1 MAHKVFVD
9 LDISM
14 VEVEAKDIVFSIYR
28 KRTKFGELR
37 VSRGAI
43 VWRGR
48 ADQLGRK
55 LSWARFHELMDS
67 VARRTERRRPGTSKS
82 VPRRKLRGS

>member
-1 MAHKVFVD
+1 MAHEVLVD
-9 LDISM
+9 LDVSSI
-14 VEVEAKDIVFSIYR
+14 EVKAKDIVFKVHR

-37 VSRGAI
+37 ISRGAI

-55 LSWARFHELMDS
+55 LSWARFDELMET
-67 VARRTERRRPGTSKS
+67 VARRSERRRPGTNKS
-82 VPRRKLRGS
+82 VPKRRLRGN